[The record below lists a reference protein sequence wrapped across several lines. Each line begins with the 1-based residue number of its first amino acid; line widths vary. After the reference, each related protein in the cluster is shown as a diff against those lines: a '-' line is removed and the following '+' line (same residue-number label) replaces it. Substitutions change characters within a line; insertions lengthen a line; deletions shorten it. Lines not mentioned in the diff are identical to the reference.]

1 MYAAKEQKTSHS
13 NCTANQIVCMEQV
26 DLHCQ
31 AQGALL
37 RDAWAA
43 GSAMTNG
50 LTQRLVSQHATAT
63 QQCACPG

>member
-1 MYAAKEQKTSHS
+1 M
-13 NCTANQIVCMEQV
+13 CIVQV

-50 LTQRLVSQHATAT
+50 LTQRLVSQHAAAT
-63 QQCACPG
+63 QRYAQQRMFRLGIWMFGSMI